1 MLRTLH
7 RTIEIVKLIWQARWR
22 HMLILLVMACSSS
35 SLSPSQSEESDPYSV
50 HLLHVAM
57 KTRSEGL
64 FIAKVQTHM
73 ARMGDKVSIALLKD
87 LSESELLDPNKVEEY
102 LPIIQESFSQPQFIE
117 VEIDKRAK
125 VTMFLLK
132 HVRQGVLDDRVQQD
146 VDNTIRFVEEKTS
159 KANP

>member
-1 MLRTLH
+1 M
-7 RTIEIVKLIWQARWR
+7 WR
-22 HMLILLVMACSSS
+22 HMLILLVMACSSFS
-35 SLSPSQSEESDPYSV
+35 SYLSLSQSEESDPYSV
-50 HLLHVAM
+50 QLLRVAM
-57 KTRSEGL
+57 KTRSEGI

-87 LSESELLDPNKVEEY
+87 LSEAELLDRNKVEEY

-117 VEIDKRAK
+117 VEIDKQPK

-132 HVRQGVLDDRVQQD
+132 YVRQGVLDARVQQD

>member
-1 MLRTLH
+1 M
-7 RTIEIVKLIWQARWR
+7 WR
-22 HMLILLVMACSSS
+22 HMLILLVMACSSFS
-35 SLSPSQSEESDPYSV
+35 SYLSLSQSEESDPYSV
-50 HLLHVAM
+50 QLLRVAM
-57 KTRSEGL
+57 KTRSEGI

-117 VEIDKRAK
+117 VEIDKRPK

-132 HVRQGVLDDRVQQD
+132 YVRQGVLDARVQQD
-146 VDNTIRFVEEKTS
+146 VDNTMRFVEEKTS
-159 KANP
+159 KTNP

>member
-1 MLRTLH
+1 
-7 RTIEIVKLIWQARWR
+7 
-22 HMLILLVMACSSS
+22 MLILLVMACSSS

-132 HVRQGVLDDRVQQD
+132 HVRQVSLTIVCSKMSTTRFDSSRRKRPKRTHEVLR
-146 VDNTIRFVEEKTS
+146 RY
-159 KANP
+159 P

>member
-1 MLRTLH
+1 M
-7 RTIEIVKLIWQARWR
+7 WR
-22 HMLILLVMACSSS
+22 HMLILLVMACSTFSS

-50 HLLHVAM
+50 HLLQAAM

-64 FIAKVQTHM
+64 FIGTLQRHI

-102 LPIIQESFSQPQFIE
+102 LPIIQDSFSQPQFIE
-117 VEIDKRAK
+117 VEIDKQPK

-132 HVRQGVLDDRVQQD
+132 YVRRGILDSRVQQD
-146 VDNTIRFVEEKTS
+146 IDNTIRFVEEKTS
-159 KANP
+159 RANR